1 MNKIEGS
8 IVNDRYLESIAIALY
23 NEAKVEKD
31 GYRFKKLVP
40 AMTFYCFAME
50 SKLNTFGKEVFT
62 KKSELKL
69 YSNATIQGKFDW
81 LLSRLGV
88 DAEELVE
95 PHRETIADM
104 VSFRNSVVHSKS
116 IDFEEERK
124 LIGLEQFGDRFV
136 QPPKHEKDFMA
147 QRSLENCNS
156 YKKALEFLD
165 TVWFVQSPKFFG
177 SIDCHRGS
185 GFSRARVVDR
195 NEHKY

>member
-1 MNKIEGS
+1 MSAINKIEGS

-23 NEAKVEKD
+23 NEAKAEKD

-40 AMTFYCFAME
+40 AMTFYCFAIE

-62 KKSELKL
+62 KKSEFRKFG
-69 YSNATIQGKFDW
+69 NATIQGKFDW

-95 PHRETIADM
+95 PHRETVANM
-104 VSFRNSVVHSKS
+104 VLFRNSVAHSKS

-124 LIGLEQFGDRFV
+124 LIGLEQFGDKFLH
-136 QPPKHEKDFMA
+136 PPKHEKDFMS
-147 QRSLENCNS
+147 QRSLERCES

-177 SIDCHRGS
+177 SVNFSRGS
-185 GFSRARVVDR
+185 GFSSAKVVDR
-195 NEHKY
+195 N